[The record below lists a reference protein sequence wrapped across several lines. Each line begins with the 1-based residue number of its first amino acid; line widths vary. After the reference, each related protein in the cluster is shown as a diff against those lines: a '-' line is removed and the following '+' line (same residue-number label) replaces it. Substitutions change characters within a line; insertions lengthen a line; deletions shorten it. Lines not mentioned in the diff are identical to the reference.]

1 MADDSAAKAL
11 RALAKGEQNRSQIAR
26 LRDLIDE
33 VEAALASGV
42 SRAAVLHTLHD
53 HGFTFTLSS
62 FESAL
67 YRIRKQARKA
77 PPAPKQSPQQKK
89 NLGGFEIP
97 VAKRFIH
104 DPNPDEDLLK

>member
-1 MADDSAAKAL
+1 MPEDSAAKAL

-42 SRAAVLHTLHD
+42 SRAAVLHTLHE
-53 HGFTFTLSS
+53 HGFTFTPSS

-67 YRIRKQARKA
+67 YRIRKQARK
-77 PPAPKQSPQQKK
+77 PPLLPSRTPNRKRTW
-89 NLGGFEIP
+89 GGL
-97 VAKRFIH
+97 RSGRQTLHH